1 MQKPVIVSNT
11 TRRKHPI
18 ALMVVAFSAGMLLAS
33 FNANHVDV
41 GEVITALG
49 TVAVTKWLAGGPQA

>member
-1 MQKPVIVSNT
+1 MEKPVIVSNQ
-11 TRRKHPI
+11 TRRKHPL

-33 FNANHVDV
+33 FNASHVDL